1 MASTIP
7 DPPESTCAARQGAGL
22 SPGGPPARSPDG
34 ARAARPCVDGPG
46 ALPVHAGQRKQPSS
60 DGAGRIEA
68 HGIDHIPDQERHGHP
83 RQLFSVW
90 AAANVNYL
98 SLVVGGTLILM
109 GLTLGQALLVIVAG
123 NLFWLLTG
131 LLAISGP
138 AAGTPSEVITRAIY
152 GIRGNRVNNA
162 VVGWMISVCYFALN
176 LAAAA
181 TAAFALVE
189 KAGVGATTG
198 VKIAVVLVIAAVTL
212 TIGVYGHGLI
222 MKLYLPITLAL
233 TAVFAVVAIA
243 VLRHTDFSYAPP
255 APLRGA
261 ELWTVLVAGVT
272 LIASAPLSYTTSAD
286 FARYLPRTTSAK
298 AVLGWTALGG
308 FVPGVVICS
317 LGACAATAV
326 DMGDPQSGLRT
337 ILPGWFDPLF
347 LLALILGTV
356 ALNALTAYSAG
367 LALQAVGIRIRRS
380 LSVIADGTAAVALT
394 LYALLISDFL
404 DTVSNVLQ
412 LTVVLLGP
420 AMTIYAADIWLRR
433 NRYDGPTLMDE
444 TPDSPYWYAAGV
456 SPAGALA
463 LTGGVTVSA
472 LCVNTLYTG
481 PIASALD
488 GLDLALP
495 AGITVSAS
503 LYVILSRGRLRSG
516 RSTSG
521 AGAAEPG
528 DGGTTR

>member
-7 DPPESTCAARQGAGL
+7 DPPESTCATRKEAET
-22 SPGGPPARSPDG
+22 SPGAH
-34 ARAARPCVDGPG
+34 AARPT
-46 ALPVHAGQRKQPSS
+46 S
-60 DGAGRIEA
+60 DGATRVEA
-68 HGIDHIPDQERHGHP
+68 HGIDHIPERERHGHP

-109 GLTLGQALLVIVAG
+109 GLTLGQALAVIVVG

-138 AAGTPSEVITRAIY
+138 AAGTPSEVITRAVY

-181 TAAFALVE
+181 TAAFSLVE
-189 KAGVGATTG
+189 KAGVSASTG

-233 TAVFAVVAIA
+233 TAVFAVVAIG

-255 APLRGA
+255 EPLRGA
-261 ELWTVLVAGVT
+261 DLWTVLVAGVT
-272 LIASAPLSYTTSAD
+272 LISSAPLSYTTSAD
-286 FARYLPRTTSAK
+286 FARYLPRTTSSK

-308 FVPGVVICS
+308 FVPGVVVCS

-326 DMGDPQSGLRT
+326 DMGDPQSGLQT

-380 LSVIADGTAAVALT
+380 LSVLADGTAAVSLT

-420 AMTIYAADIWLRR
+420 AMAIYATDIWLRR
-433 NRYDGPTLMDE
+433 NNYDGPTLMDE
-444 TPDSPYWYAAGV
+444 TPSSPYWYAAGV
-456 SPAGALA
+456 NPAGALA
-463 LTGGVTVSA
+463 LTGGVTASA

-495 AGITVSAS
+495 TGIAVSAS
-503 LYVILSRGRLRSG
+503 LYALLSRGLR
-516 RSTSG
+516 
-521 AGAAEPG
+521 
-528 DGGTTR
+528 